1 MLLKMEYLNIIGD
14 TISKHI

>member
-1 MLLKMEYLNIIGD
+1 MEYLNIIGD

>member
-1 MLLKMEYLNIIGD
+1 MSLRPFNEPD